1 MKRYLSAILAAM
13 LILQGSLAYQTT
25 TYAAA
30 QSGQVTILNSGP
42 QVVNYSPLSG
52 NEAVQK
58 DAVFGITFSEIVQMK
73 DNTFITVHQAQD
85 NREIAKIEKQDV
97 SIHQSV
103 ASFRIPNLQANTH
116 YYIQTG
122 AGTFVGNS
130 GSFAGIQGAYQW
142 RFKTS
147 GDANTGPITVAAQT
161 PIHGAIGVPVNTSL
175 ELTFNKVVFANQ
187 GYITIKDQN
196 GLVVETISITSP
208 RVTQLGTSQIRVA
221 GPFNL
226 KFGVTYNVTI
236 TPGALKDGNGQDYA
250 GLADGQWSFRTVSD
264 ANNMAPGLNGT
275 VPYHKAGGVPVNTEM
290 RLHFNEEVIKGTG
303 HIYVKR
309 LRDNE
314 TTKTIN
320 VQSGDVSVAGS
331 TVSVNLNGL
340 QPNTEYYV
348 LIDKGT
354 FHDTDGVPY
363 GGKSTANSWNFTTEA
378 SKDSSALAVTQY
390 MPISGSTGVSTKP
403 QLSLTFNRP
412 VYPGNGHVVIKKASN
427 DQVVQE
433 SSVNSSAITGGGTN
447 TIQIHLANALADN
460 ENYYIWIS
468 DGAFRDVNGIAYAG
482 IQNKNTWAFKVSSDT
497 SPPAI
502 STVSPSDQS
511 RNVPLNTE
519 LVMTMNKEV
528 QLGSGSIT
536 LKRSGS
542 YGVSVDVSVNPSN
555 KREVRIRPRSPLA
568 SGTSY
573 TVDIGKDAVKDMAGN
588 SYPGLTNAW
597 RFNTLVPDTVAPT
610 LESVVMAKTNIIELT
625 YNKELDGTSVPY
637 LDNFKVTVNDEER
650 PLSGAHIYSNKV
662 SISLQS
668 GIAIG
673 QVVRISYTQG
683 IIPLKD
689 RNGNRVASF
698 SSRDVTNNIEES
710 MSRITHAV
718 VTGSLIQLTFNEWLK
733 QVDAR
738 AISQFTVMV
747 DGIAYTPTSIQ
758 GGTSST
764 LTLTLGNVV
773 TDGQVVTIQYQPGAY
788 PLKDRYDA
796 NIAGFGPKYL
806 RNSIDTK
813 SPILVSTHVDGTK
826 VILSYNEGLNPD
838 ILPMKS
844 HYSVLV
850 NDKAR
855 YVDKVEVRSNQV
867 ILTLKSSVV
876 SRNDLVTL
884 SYVPG
889 TQRIVDLAGNQAPEF
904 SVIKVGNQTDTSQ
917 PQLNKAYVS
926 GDTVT
931 LEFSKQ
937 LDNLSVPGQTSFSLR
952 VDNKTES
959 IRSVRINNTMVTLT
973 LFNAI
978 DQAQSIKLTYSAPY
992 AYPLTDMSGNKIRS
1006 FSGFDVSK
1014 SSNGGNTGGTP
1025 SVGQPAN
1032 TEEAAYT
1039 LFLSKVLLVKTEAT
1053 TKNIDISR
1061 NKQHTNKYTVK
1072 QDHWKSSMEYA
1083 IQKGLNTVVVDVP
1096 TSEKAAM
1103 IAIPLKPIE
1112 EVMSAGKDLRIGVR
1126 YGDWMYTIAL
1136 RDLSLQNISN
1146 QLNTSAS
1153 SATLLLSIEKQ
1164 TGQSS
1169 LYTSWLA
1176 KESGQDVTGVH
1187 EFNVSA
1193 FTSVPSVKA
1202 VDVQVKTQVNYR
1214 SSTALDKNKT
1224 IAVMLDSQAVR
1235 LGYIPT
1241 QIRSEQG
1248 AHVLQSQAPS
1258 NERIAVVNSTK
1269 TFSDTAGHWAA
1280 GDINALAGRFIA
1292 DAASGDKF
1300 QPDRSVTRAEFA
1312 VMIARGLGL
1321 KGDPNQVSSFKDV
1334 SRGHA
1339 DAPYIGAAVKAG
1351 IILGY
1356 EDRTFK
1362 PNDPITREHM
1372 SMMMVRAMK
1381 TAGYTQQLSKS
1392 VDSYFTR
1399 FSDRSQFA
1407 SKSQATVAQAL
1418 EAGIIQG
1425 MSQNTFGVRTKATRA
1440 QATSMIRRML
1450 EKIQYM

>member
-1 MKRYLSAILAAM
+1 MKRYLSAILAIM
-13 LILQGSLAYQTT
+13 LILQGSLAYLTT
-25 TYAAA
+25 SYAAA

-42 QVVNYSPLSG
+42 QVISYSPISG

-58 DAVFGITFSEIVQMK
+58 DAVFSITFSEPVVMK
-73 DNTFITVHQAQD
+73 DNGFIMVYQAQD
-85 NREIAKIEKQDV
+85 NKAVGKIEKKDV
-97 SIHQSV
+97 TIHQSV
-103 ASFRIPNLQANTH
+103 ASFRIPNLQANTY
-116 YYIQTG
+116 YYIQTDS
-122 AGTFVGNS
+122 ATFEGSS

-147 GDANTGPITVAAQT
+147 GDANTGPITVSAQS
-161 PIHGAIGVPVNTSL
+161 PANGGIGVPVNTSL

-187 GYITIKDQN
+187 GHIVIKDQN
-196 GLVVETISITSP
+196 GATVETIAITSP

-221 GPFNL
+221 GPFNF
-226 KFGVTYNVTI
+226 KNFTTYHVTI

-250 GLADGQWSFRTVSD
+250 GLVDGQWSFRTVS
-264 ANNMAPGLNGT
+264 ANNVAPTLTATN
-275 VPYHKAGGVPVNTEM
+275 PQHKAGGVSVNPVITFS
-290 RLHFNEEVIKGTG
+290 FNEEVTKGSG
-303 HIYVKR
+303 NIHVKR
-309 LRDNE
+309 LRDND
-314 TTKTIN
+314 TKTIN
-320 VQSGDVSVAGS
+320 VQSNDVTVAGRNVSVR
-331 TVSVNLNGL
+331 VNDL

-348 LIDKGT
+348 LMGKGV
-354 FHDTDGVPY
+354 FYDVDGVPY
-363 GGKSTANSWNFTTEA
+363 EGILTSNVWNFITEA
-378 SKDSSALAVTQY
+378 GKDSSALSVIQY
-390 MPISGSTGVSTKP
+390 MPANGSSGISTRT

-412 VYPGNGHVVIKKASN
+412 VYPG
-427 DQVVQE
+427 
-433 SSVNSSAITGGGTN
+433 SSSISVMRLSDDKTIEDISVHSSSITGGGTA
-447 TIQIHLANALADN
+447 TIQIHLKNALADN
-460 ENYYIWIS
+460 ESYYILMPQ
-468 DGAFRDVNGIAYAG
+468 GAFRDVNDVPSASIHTR
-482 IQNKNTWAFKVSSDT
+482 NTWTFKVSADT

-502 STVSPSDQS
+502 SYVSPSDQS

-519 LVMTMNKEV
+519 LVMTMSKDV

-542 YGVSVDVSVNPSN
+542 YSVPIDVRVDSAN
-555 KREVRIRPRSPLA
+555 KRVVRIKPRSLLA
-568 SGTSY
+568 SGTNY
-573 TVDIGKDAVKDMAGN
+573 TVDVGKDAVKDLAGN
-588 SYPGLTNAW
+588 SYPGISNAW
-597 RFNTLVPDTVAPT
+597 RFTTLVPDTVAPT
-610 LESVVMAKTNIIELT
+610 LESIVMSKSNTIELT
-625 YNKELDGTSVPY
+625 YNKDLDSSSTPY
-637 LDNFKVTVNDEER
+637 VDSFKVMVNDEAR
-650 PLSGAHIYSNKV
+650 PISGILIYGNKV
-662 SISLQS
+662 NIQLQS
-668 GIAIG
+668 GVAIG
-673 QVVRISYTQG
+673 QVIRVSYTQG
-683 IIPLKD
+683 IIPLRD
-689 RNGNRVASF
+689 RNGNRVASI
-698 SSRDVTNNIEES
+698 SNRDVTNKIEES
-710 MSRITHAV
+710 MSRISGAT
-718 VTGSLIQLTFNEWLK
+718 VTGAIIQINFNESLK
-733 QVDAR
+733 EIDSR
-738 AISQFTVMV
+738 ATSQFKVIV

-758 GGTSST
+758 GGLSST
-764 LTLTLGNVV
+764 LILTLGISVA
-773 TDGQVVTIQYQPGAY
+773 DGQVVTVEYQPGTY
-788 PLKDRYDA
+788 PLKDKYDA
-796 NIAGFGPKYL
+796 NIAGFGPLYL
-806 RNSIDTK
+806 RNAVDTK
-813 SPILVSTHVDGTK
+813 APILVSTHVDGGK
-826 VILSYNEGLNPD
+826 VILTYNEGLRPD
-838 ILPMKS
+838 MLPMKS

-855 YVDKVEVRSNQV
+855 YVDKIEVRSNQV
-867 ILTLKSSVV
+867 ILTLKSSV
-876 SRNDLVTL
+876 SNRNDLVTL

-889 TQRIVDLAGNQAPEF
+889 LVRLVDLAGNQAPEF

-937 LDNLSVPGQTSFSLR
+937 LDNLSVPAQTSFSLR

-959 IRSVRINNTMVTLT
+959 IRSVRVNNTTVTLT
-973 LFNAI
+973 LFSAI
-978 DQAQSIKLTYSAPY
+978 SNAQSIKLTYSAPY

-1006 FSGFDVSK
+1006 FSNFDLSLG
-1014 SSNGGNTGGTP
+1014 STSGGNGGSP
-1025 SVGQPAN
+1025 SAGQPAN

-1053 TKNIDISR
+1053 TKNIDMSR

-1103 IAIPLKPIE
+1103 VAIPLKPIE
-1112 EVMSAGKDLRIGVR
+1112 EVMSAGKDLKIGVR

-1136 RDLSLQNISN
+1136 RDLPMQTISN

-1153 SATLLLSIEKQ
+1153 SATLLLQVEKQ

-1169 LYTSWLA
+1169 LYSSWLT

-1187 EFNVSA
+1187 DFNVSA
-1193 FTSVPSVKA
+1193 FTTVPSVKA
-1202 VDVQVKTQVNYR
+1202 IDVQVKTHINYR

-1224 IAVMLDSQAVR
+1224 IAVMLDSLAVR
-1235 LGYIPT
+1235 LGYVPT
-1241 QIRSEQG
+1241 QIKSEQG

-1258 NERIAVVNSTK
+1258 NERIAVVNSTRS
-1269 TFSDTAGHWAA
+1269 FSDTAGHWAA

-1292 DAASGDKF
+1292 DAASGNQF

-1334 SRGHA
+1334 SRNHA

-1372 SMMMVRAMK
+1372 SMMMIRAMK

-1392 VDSYFTR
+1392 VDSYFAR
-1399 FSDRSQFA
+1399 FSDRGQFA
-1407 SKSQATVAQAL
+1407 SKSKNTVAQAL